1 MQGPPSCL
9 STDYVFICSA
19 FVKHSCLE
27 VDQHD
32 IRNYVPEEVLPGRDK
47 LKTCILRYS
56 VGEIKKLFAC
66 VQPELQASRTAV
78 IYNNTSI
85 VMYYYM

>member
-1 MQGPPSCL
+1 MRVQGPPSCF
-9 STDYVFICSA
+9 STDYVFNCSV

-32 IRNYVPEEVLPGRDK
+32 IRNYYPEEVLPGRDK

-66 VQPELQASRTAV
+66 VQPEL
-78 IYNNTSI
+78 
-85 VMYYYM
+85 